1 MVLVCLAALLPCNL
15 VIISEPS
22 LDAHMPQAVAFIMEL
37 QTCSSHCLVAELTR
51 ANWAEMPRFEGESK
65 QAALCLAA
73 CTGTRAGLSFS
84 HVRISIFLLGFIFP
98 Q

>member
-1 MVLVCLAALLPCNL
+1 ML

-22 LDAHMPQAVAFIMEL
+22 LDTHIQKAVTFIMEL
-37 QTCSSHCLVAELTR
+37 QTYSSRCLVAELTR

-73 CTGTRAGLSFS
+73 CTRTRAGLSFS
-84 HVRISIFLLGFIFP
+84 HIRISIFLLGSVFS
-98 Q
+98 QQVV